1 MSLSRAE
8 ERKRPPIMTG
18 RRWTLLILGFLVFV
32 IVIFVIYVQ
41 SAGAGYRNE
50 KDDAIRLAK
59 KEAGIAKT
67 TDAVKHVWDESVW
80 VVTGKDADGVKWI
93 VWERQAG
100 IVKEKEDD
108 GLNEAAAKR
117 RFAEEH
123 PGQQIVRVL
132 PGWFENQPAWEIRY
146 VSDPESERQA
156 IDFYAF
162 KDGTKLK
169 TYDLP
174 GK

>member
-8 ERKRPPIMTG
+8 ERKRAPVMTA

-32 IVIFVIYVQ
+32 CVVFVLYVK
-41 SAGAGYRNE
+41 SAGADYQNE

-59 KEAGIAKT
+59 KEAGIVKT
-67 TDAVKHVWDESVW
+67 TDAIKHVWDESVW
-80 VVTGKDADGVKWI
+80 IVTGKDSDGVKWF
-93 VWERQAG
+93 VWERQEG
-100 IVKEKEDD
+100 IVREKADD
-108 GLNEAAAKR
+108 GLSEAEVKQKFR
-117 RFAEEH
+117 QEN
-123 PGQQIVRVL
+123 PGKQIVRVL

-146 VSDPESERQA
+146 VSDPDTERQT

-169 TYDLP
+169 SYDLP

>member
-8 ERKRPPIMTG
+8 ERKRPSIMTG
-18 RRWTLLILGFLVFV
+18 RRWTMLILGFLVFV
-32 IVIFVIYVQ
+32 CVIFVLYVK
-41 SAGAGYRNE
+41 SAAADYQNE

-59 KEAGIAKT
+59 KEAGIVKQ

-80 VVTGKDADGVKWI
+80 VVTGKDADGVKWF
-93 VWERQAG
+93 VWERQSG
-100 IVKEKEDD
+100 IVKEKADD
-108 GLNEAAAKR
+108 GLSEAVVKQ

-123 PGQQIVRVL
+123 PGKKIVRVI

-146 VSDPESERQA
+146 VSDPATERQA
-156 IDFYAF
+156 IDFYSF
-162 KDGTKLK
+162 LDGTLLK